1 MTGLAVHIV
10 DDDAAFRDSLAF
22 ALMTHGFDVTTHGD
36 PAAFL
41 LAISATEPAC
51 VVCDIRMP
59 GLNGIEVTQALQG
72 RAVPVHVILVTG
84 HADRALVARA
94 TDAGAMLVLEKPFAP
109 QRLIEVLVA
118 LVY

>member
-10 DDDAAFRDSLAF
+10 DDDAPFRDSLAF
-22 ALMTHGFDVTTHGD
+22 ALMAHGFDVTTHGD

-41 LAISATEPAC
+41 LALPDSGPAC

-59 GLNGIEVTQALQG
+59 GLSGIEVSRALRS

-84 HADRALVARA
+84 HADRELVARA
-94 TDAGAMLVLEKPFAP
+94 TEAGAILVLEKPFAP
-109 QRLIEVLVA
+109 QRLIEVLVR
-118 LVY
+118 LVW